1 MRGSFLNAKLL
12 FHDFICFLLI
22 RCAEGKRRA
31 ILLRFFFLL
40 PSVTA
45 KRAVLIEARIHD
57 AFRRHRE
64 TLAVHGDA
72 VLDAR
77 HDMIGRNIIPI
88 ERKISEMLCHAAA
101 RILLD
106 RHTDLI
112 RRKDTVSADRGI
124 RKTERLLACEFQMLD
139 CAVLHKSTAF
149 RCGVNAC
156 VVRLTLSI
164 LAVDGD
170 MLRARP
176 CQTIDTDVVRRDRE
190 VCRIAFA
197 IFQRVDLHLLRREC
211 DLSARR

>member
-12 FHDFICFLLI
+12 FHDFICFLVI
-22 RCAEGKRRA
+22 RFTEGKRRA
-31 ILLRFFFLL
+31 ILLRFLFLL

-64 TLAVHGDA
+64 TLAVHGEA

-77 HDMIGRNIIPI
+77 HDMVGRNIIAAK
-88 ERKISEMLCHAAA
+88 RKISEMLRLAAA

-106 RHTDLI
+106 RHADLV
-112 RRKDTVSADRGI
+112 RCKETVSADRGI
-124 RKTERLLACEFQMLD
+124 RKTKRLPACEFQMLD
-139 CAVLHKSTAF
+139 LAVLHKSAAF

-156 VVRLTLSI
+156 VVRLTLSVR
-164 LAVDGD
+164 AEDGD

-176 CQTIDTDVVRRDRE
+176 CQIIDTDVVRRDLE
-190 VCRIAFA
+190 ICRIAFA